1 MGIHNTSKSK
11 VNQIKAP
18 MPGLI
23 WEIKVQVGDV
33 VKSGDVVLILVA
45 MKMENA
51 LKSSGEGIVK
61 NIKIS
66 QGESVEKNQ
75 ILIEFE

>member
-1 MGIHNTSKSK
+1 
-11 VNQIKAP
+11 

-23 WEIKVQVGDV
+23 WDIKVQVGDV
-33 VKSGDVVLILVA
+33 VKAGDVVLVLVA

-51 LKSSGEGIVK
+51 LKSPGEGVVK
-61 NIKIS
+61 SIKINK
-66 QGESVEKNQ
+66 GDTVDKNQ